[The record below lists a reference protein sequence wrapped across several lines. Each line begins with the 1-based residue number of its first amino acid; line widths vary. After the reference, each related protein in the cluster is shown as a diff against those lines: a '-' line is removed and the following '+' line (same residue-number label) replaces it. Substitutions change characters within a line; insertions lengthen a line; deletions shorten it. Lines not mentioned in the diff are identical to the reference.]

1 VRMISVACARC
12 SCAVRHLNLRL
23 SDRRYRQLVHQVR
36 EERQQRREFKEAL
49 KEPNSILF
57 SADALCFVD
66 HKYRSLI
73 HQHKPILSNP
83 IARRNPLCPVL
94 LLSGNRAPRGSRF
107 ARVQIIHTALRFA
120 RREPLHVCDKICNS
134 VLLMLHVR
142 YFYRAPKSHRENV
155 PLEPT
160 PPRARPAAEVPFYVR
175 LQRGTMLPRKLP
187 PGPRVYSDERALA
200 VRACDSR
207 CTFCALR
214 CN

>member
-1 VRMISVACARC
+1 MRMISVACARC

-107 ARVQIIHTALRFA
+107 ARVQIIHTALRCTFVTGFA
-120 RREPLHVCDKICNS
+120 TVFFSCCMFVIFTALRSRTGRTCRSSPRRREHDLPPRCHSMCASSAARCCRASCRLALGSTRTKERWPSELAIHVALS
-134 VLLMLHVR
+134 VLCV
-142 YFYRAPKSHRENV
+142 AI
-155 PLEPT
+155 
-160 PPRARPAAEVPFYVR
+160 
-175 LQRGTMLPRKLP
+175 
-187 PGPRVYSDERALA
+187 D
-200 VRACDSR
+200 
-207 CTFCALR
+207 
-214 CN
+214 